1 MVHPELP
8 YVLVEEKGEKY
19 IIAEELIDD
28 VAQTLGWEAPEV
40 KQTFKGTELE
50 HVVAKHPF
58 YDRDSLVIL
67 GDHVTTDAGTGCV
80 HTAPGHGEDD
90 FWVGKK
96 YGLETLCPVDEKGVF
111 TEEAP
116 GFEGE
121 FYDKANKSI
130 TQKLDELGALLH
142 LEFIT
147 HSYPHDWRTK
157 KPTIF
162 RATSQWFAS
171 IKDFRDNILEEI
183 KQIKWHPDWGEIRMH
198 NMVKDREDWCISRQ
212 RVWGV
217 PIPVFYGENG
227 EPIITDETIEHV
239 SELFREHGS
248 NVWFEWEAKDL
259 LPEGFTHPSSPNG
272 EFTKETDIMDVWF
285 DSGST
290 HQGVLLE
297 REELQRPADL
307 YLEGTDQYRGWFNSS
322 LSTAVAVTGKAPYKG
337 ILSHGFTLDG
347 QGRKMSKSMG
357 NVIVPSKLMK
367 QYGADILRL
376 WVASADYSGDVRIS
390 DEIMKQVAEVYR
402 KIRNTIR
409 FLLGNLKDFDPE
421 KDAVAYDE
429 LEEVDQYM
437 FIRLQEVI
445 DKVKKAYDEYDYS
458 VIYHTISNYCTIDLS
473 SFYMDFAKDILY
485 IERADDHRRRS
496 IQTVYYDIV
505 VSLTKLLS
513 PILSHT
519 MDEVWGYIPGVTE
532 ESVQLTDLPE
542 VVHLDNED
550 EVKDRWS
557 QLMAVREDVLKALE
571 EARENKVIGKS
582 LEALVTIIPKDE
594 KTYDLLQETKH
605 LHKYLIG
612 SEVRLEDT
620 NNIAKAYDTVSVS
633 VEEHPG
639 EKCQRCWVSSETV
652 GQDANYPDL
661 CDRCAPIVEELRNE

>member
-1 MVHPELP
+1 
-8 YVLVEEKGEKY
+8 
-19 IIAEELIDD
+19 
-28 VAQTLGWEAPEV
+28 
-40 KQTFKGTELE
+40 
-50 HVVAKHPF
+50 
-58 YDRDSLVIL
+58 
-67 GDHVTTDAGTGCV
+67 
-80 HTAPGHGEDD
+80 
-90 FWVGKK
+90 
-96 YGLETLCPVDEKGVF
+96 
-111 TEEAP
+111 
-116 GFEGE
+116 
-121 FYDKANKSI
+121 
-130 TQKLDELGALLH
+130 
-142 LEFIT
+142 
-147 HSYPHDWRTK
+147 
-157 KPTIF
+157 
-162 RATSQWFAS
+162 
-171 IKDFRDNILEEI
+171 
-183 KQIKWHPDWGEIRMH
+183 MH

-594 KTYDLLQETKH
+594 KTYDLLHDTTH
-605 LHKYLIG
+605 LHQYFIV

-661 CDRCAPIVEELRNE
+661 CDRCAPIVEELKNE